1 MAHQTIEEY
10 MAQTNDDYGL
20 GIVWPYFK
28 NTVVFKLKGQ
38 FLKKLCENTLSG
50 KESEDAYEHVKKVL
64 KIIDLFHEPSI
75 AEDLLMSCVFSKSFT
90 GQARRW
96 LKTILTRS
104 ITMCRVGCEIWHRPH
119 LSKDCPIKK
128 DGKSV
133 KEVYYGEYCGRPYQN
148 IGREERNSTTLS
160 RKPRASTN
168 ATLQKQGNDIKV
180 IEMQLEEIAMIL
192 QERMSEVLP
201 NKTKATRL
209 DQVKQS

>member
-104 ITMCRVGCEIWHRPH
+104 ITMWTGLREKF
-119 LSKDCPIKK
+119 LIKHF
-128 DGKSV
+128 
-133 KEVYYGEYCGRPYQN
+133 PN
-148 IGREERNSTTLS
+148 T
-160 RKPRASTN
+160 RKT
-168 ATLQKQGNDIKV
+168 I
-180 IEMQLEEIAMIL
+180 
-192 QERMSEVLP
+192 
-201 NKTKATRL
+201 
-209 DQVKQS
+209 